1 MMISR
6 RPLDN
11 VIKQNRIAE
20 LLNDMVVLRQKC
32 IKSKSIN
39 LKMELEE
46 IQSECIKE
54 LEYLVENHT
63 RRYKVFANYEDLRQ
77 DGRMALY
84 RALQT
89 YKPERG
95 DFFGW
100 AHKYIKTKISREANR
115 HSTIKVPL
123 KHAKLVQPYK
133 VSQLPIIIDGEPS
146 ALDHIAKDEAVTLIR
161 SAVAKLPEDQRKVI
175 TLHYEL
181 SGGSDNHRDLYS
193 IGKICDRLN
202 ISRMN
207 CIKLLS
213 EAKKTL
219 KRELIDLF

>member
-1 MMISR
+1 MGNETNTEQ
-6 RPLDN
+6 D
-11 VIKQNRIAE
+11 
-20 LLNDMVVLRQKC
+20 LLEKLVVLRNKC
-32 IKSKSIN
+32 KKSKN
-39 LKMELEE
+39 KKLHDEFAHV
-46 IQSECIKE
+46 QSECLKVFD
-54 LEYLVENHT
+54 YLVESRT
-63 RRYKVFANYEDLRQ
+63 RRYKGFSNYEDLLQ
-77 DGRMALY
+77 DGRLVLY

-89 YKPERG
+89 YKPEKG
-95 DFFGW
+95 NFYW
-100 AHKYIKTKISREANR
+100 WSNKYIKTKISREANR

-133 VSQLPIIIDGEPS
+133 VSQLPIIIDGEIS

-161 SAVAKLPEDQRKVI
+161 SAVEKLPEDQRKVI

-181 SGGSDNHRDLYS
+181 GGASDNRRDLYS

-202 ISRMN
+202 ISRMS
-207 CIKLLS
+207 CIKLLA